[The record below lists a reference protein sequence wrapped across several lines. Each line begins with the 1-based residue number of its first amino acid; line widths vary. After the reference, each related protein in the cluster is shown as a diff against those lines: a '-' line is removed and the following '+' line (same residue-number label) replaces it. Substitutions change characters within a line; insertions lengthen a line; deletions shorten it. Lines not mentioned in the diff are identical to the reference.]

1 MCISAAYRRTVGA
14 DPAIGY
20 RTGLLRDTILRLDD
34 DATIITAIRGRTLH
48 RGNFCWVFRSS
59 DGESRIASWSEWVQE
74 RGGRQRRTMIPQC
87 SSPLE
92 LSFSLRPLLLP
103 PSLLSLYRRVS
114 LSRAHALVCARCLR
128 AWWSPFVVVG
138 VLSPH
143 NSLSVSLF
151 VWSSTPRHRTPVPT
165 ATITSF

>member
-1 MCISAAYRRTVGA
+1 MCISAAYRRTIGA

-34 DATIITAIRGRTLH
+34 DATIIAIRGRTLH
-48 RGNFCWVFRSS
+48 RGNSLGFLGRAMGKAGLPVGVSGFR
-59 DGESRIASWSEWVQE
+59 R
-74 RGGRQRRTMIPQC
+74 RGRQRRTMIPQC